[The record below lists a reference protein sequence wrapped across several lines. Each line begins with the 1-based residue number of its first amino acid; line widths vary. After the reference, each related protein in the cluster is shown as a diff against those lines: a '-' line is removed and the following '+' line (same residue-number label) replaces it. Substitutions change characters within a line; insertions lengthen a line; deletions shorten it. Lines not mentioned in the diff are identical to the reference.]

1 MKKLF
6 ISAGIAF
13 AASVAMATTISITS
27 GTADMTA
34 ATYGGA
40 YGAAGTFSLLGTG
53 GSFTGA
59 GHTFF
64 LVPCKSYYCT
74 GITPTR
80 VNAGLSSEEFD
91 LSGTVSFGGNSTSYL
106 ERPGLGGGAGLS
118 LTYTL
123 PAFSTVGDP
132 VFVTL
137 TTPFT
142 ASAGFA
148 DPGFNGGQPL
158 IMIGEG
164 IATTTLSLLS
174 PGFPDGSPPRY
185 RFLSAHY
192 EFVPEPG
199 TAALILIGLVGWSAV
214 AFARRV
220 IRGS

>member
-6 ISAGIAF
+6 LSAGIAF
-13 AASVAMATTISITS
+13 AAAVAMATTISITS
-27 GTADMTA
+27 GTADMT
-34 ATYGGA
+34 GIPL
-40 YGAAGTFSLLGTG
+40 YGAVGTFSLFGTG

-59 GHTFF
+59 GHT
-64 LVPCKSYYCT
+64 LSAMPCVGYCS

-91 LSGTVSFGGNSTSYL
+91 LSGTVSFGGISTSYL